1 MRASTHFSQQ
11 ALTKAFIHANKLVIL
26 IVIRKLELETHARA
40 PTIHTRAPKRTH
52 IQRTCVR
59 ATNVF
64 CRKHGGSLKHAL
76 KPEA

>member
-40 PTIHTRAPKRTH
+40 PKRTH
-52 IQRTCVR
+52 IQHTCVR

-76 KPEA
+76 KPKA